1 MVATRKYKKRKSL
14 CRMRR
19 CAKKNR
25 TKKGGRAFFTRLF
38 SKSTRVA
45 PEPTPTPT
53 PTMDSPS
60 TTTSTYESL
69 IDKYKKEIASI
80 RTQLT
85 HANANTSKQINA
97 KELPGNNPTQIT
109 VSVYREHLYAIIR
122 DATAKLDMFDNE
134 IQNIQDD
141 FTQKS
146 SSVTDA
152 KQLDTLK
159 REFKI
164 RARRLHGEKLNL
176 GLHAI
181 KYNVIT
187 GLGSSIVTL
196 TRNLEKG
203 KPDPFTGLRRSKQPT
218 LH

>member
-1 MVATRKYKKRKSL
+1 MVATRKYNKRKSL

-25 TKKGGRAFFTRLF
+25 TNKGGRSFFTRLF

-45 PEPTPTPT
+45 PEPTPSPS
-53 PTMDSPS
+53 MDSP
-60 TTTSTYESL
+60 TTSTYESL

-109 VSVYREHLYAIIR
+109 VSVYREHLDAIIR
-122 DATAKLDMFDNE
+122 DASAKLDIFDNE

-146 SSVTDA
+146 SSVTNA
-152 KQLDTLK
+152 KKLDTLK
-159 REFKI
+159 GEFKI
-164 RARRLHGEKLNL
+164 RARRLHSDKLNL

-181 KYNVIT
+181 KYDVIT
-187 GLGSSIVTL
+187 GRGSSIVTL

-203 KPDPFTGLRRSKQPT
+203 KPDPFTDLRRSKQPT

>member
-19 CAKKNR
+19 CARKNR
-25 TKKGGRAFFTRLF
+25 TKKGGRAFISRLF

-53 PTMDSPS
+53 MDSPS
-60 TTTSTYESL
+60 TTSTYEDL
-69 IDKYKKEIASI
+69 IDKYKKEIASV

-85 HANANTSKQINA
+85 QANANTSKQINA

-109 VSVYREHLYAIIR
+109 VSVYREHLDAIIR
-122 DATAKLDMFDNE
+122 DATAKLDTFDNE

-152 KQLDTLK
+152 KKLDTLK

-164 RARRLHGEKLNL
+164 RARRLHSDKLNL
-176 GLHAI
+176 GLQSI
-181 KYNVIT
+181 RYNVIT
-187 GLGSSIVTL
+187 GMGSSIATL

>member
-53 PTMDSPS
+53 MDSPS

-69 IDKYKKEIASI
+69 IDKYKKEIASV

-85 HANANTSKQINA
+85 QANANASKQINA

-109 VSVYREHLYAIIR
+109 VSVYREHLDAIIR

-146 SSVTDA
+146 SSITDA
-152 KQLDTLK
+152 KKLDNLK

>member
-1 MVATRKYKKRKSL
+1 MVATRKYKMRKSL

-19 CAKKNR
+19 LVKKKR
-25 TKKGGRAFFTRLF
+25 TNKGGRAFFSRLF

-45 PEPTPTPT
+45 PEPSPSPTI
-53 PTMDSPS
+53 DSPS
-60 TTTSTYESL
+60 TTSTYESL

-80 RTQLT
+80 RIQLT
-85 HANANTSKQINA
+85 QANANTSKQINA

-109 VSVYREHLYAIIR
+109 VSVYREHLDAIIR
-122 DATAKLDMFDNE
+122 DANAKLDMFDNE

-141 FTQKS
+141 FTQKLT
-146 SSVTDA
+146 SVTDA
-152 KQLDTLK
+152 KKLDTLK
-159 REFKI
+159 GEFKI
-164 RARRLHGEKLNL
+164 RARRLYSDKLNL

-187 GLGSSIVTL
+187 GRGSSIVTL
-196 TRNLEKG
+196 IRNLEKG
-203 KPDPFTGLRRSKQPT
+203 KPDPFTDLRRSKQPT